1 MRSMILVACAGGI
14 LTFCCPVNGQA
25 SKDYRGSIG
34 GSHVEM
40 HLIFE
45 GNKVSGTYAYDRVGE
60 DLKLSGQIGAQGG
73 LELAEFDA
81 KRKQTGKIT
90 CKRSLDDPIDPDCTW
105 SRVDGAHQAY
115 ISLEE
120 QNLAFTNGM
129 QVIARTI
136 VDRTTGVTVSYP
148 QLISDKPSSGAVQGF
163 NGRIL
168 ASVKKAIKDFEPQP
182 IAGRTSFEIN
192 YRVLLGTS
200 DLISVE
206 MNEYSDAGG
215 AHPNTGYWALT
226 YDLKN
231 NKELEI
237 EDIFKPDSDYRTAI
251 ANYVVTDIDRRADA
265 IEQEDAKRENRKPVK
280 RDASIVSAD
289 QLSELSGWSLT
300 PKGLMVY
307 FDFPHVIAAFD
318 RTFVPYSIV
327 REYLQPNVPFDGAH

>member
-1 MRSMILVACAGGI
+1 MFATCAGGF
-14 LTFCCPVNGQA
+14 LALAYDANGQS
-25 SKDYRGSIG
+25 SKSYRGSIG
-34 GSHVEM
+34 GSHIEM
-40 HLIFE
+40 HLAFE

-60 DLKLSGQIGAQGG
+60 DLKLGGQINAQGG

-90 CKRSLDDPIDPDCTW
+90 CKRKLDDPIDAECTW
-105 SRVDGAHQAY
+105 SRVDGTHEAY
-115 ISLEE
+115 VSLEE
-120 QNLAFTNGM
+120 QYITFTNGF
-129 QVIARTI
+129 QVMPKTI
-136 VDRTTGVTVSYP
+136 IDRATGITISYP

-168 ASVKKAIKDFEPQP
+168 GLVKKAIKDFDPQL
-182 IAGRTSFEIN
+182 ITGRTSFETN
-192 YRVLLGTS
+192 YRVLLGTN

-237 EDIFKPDSDYRTAI
+237 EDIFKPDNEYKTVI
-251 ANYVVTDIDRRADA
+251 ANYVVADINRRADD
-265 IEQEDAKRENRKPVK
+265 IEQWDAKRENRKPVK
-280 RDASIVSAD
+280 RDASIVSTD
-289 QLSELSGWSLT
+289 QLSELSGWALT

-318 RTFVPYSIV
+318 RTFVPYSVIKN
-327 REYLQPNVPFDGAH
+327 YLQPNLSFDGSH